1 MEIYNIGKIETIKI
15 YVKIHKKEYKNLIDA
30 VDLGWILK
38 LRKINSAV

>member
-1 MEIYNIGKIETIKI
+1 MVQQVCALVALT
-15 YVKIHKKEYKNLIDA
+15 VKKNRLEVKNPIDA